1 MQQAEYE
8 IPGGTPSSTIVPIPV
23 GGGSSPMMGGGGG
36 TRLLPVGVSK
46 QALLNSYYQAQLT
59 GFLYKQG

>member
-1 MQQAEYE
+1 MQQADYE
-8 IPGGTPSSTIVPIPV
+8 VPGGMQSTVIPIPM
-23 GGGSSPMMGGGGG
+23 GGGSAPILMGGGG
-36 TRLLPVGVSK
+36 TRLLPIGVSK